1 MSRFLFVSICFDLF
15 CDVEVS
21 RFLFVSIC
29 VLRVGD
35 VMLRCPVSICLHLF
49 RFAGCLSF
57 ISSHEVLRC
66 PGFYFVDPVA
76 CDVEVFRFLCFLFVS
91 ICLVRIVDVM
101 LRCPGLYLFL
111 FVSHCFGV
119 CHWCGVEVSRVLFV
133 SICFELLVACR
144 WCDVEVYRVAIC
156 F

>member
-1 MSRFLFVSICFDLF
+1 MLRCPGFYVFLFVSICFLLIVDLLARGIEVSRFLFVSICFDLF

-66 PGFYFVDPVA
+66 P
-76 CDVEVFRFLCFLFVS
+76 LS
-91 ICLVRIVDVM
+91 T
-101 LRCPGLYLFL
+101 
-111 FVSHCFGV
+111 
-119 CHWCGVEVSRVLFV
+119 
-133 SICFELLVACR
+133 
-144 WCDVEVYRVAIC
+144 
-156 F
+156 